1 MLFLVL
7 EEGSQM
13 AIDVESIAIK
23 PASSTMEDFGR
34 FNPVETLDSDHEI
47 TDESLDVLYGEENGG
62 A

>member
-1 MLFLVL
+1 
-7 EEGSQM
+7 M